1 MENIFDKIKNSTPKA
16 TPDELE
22 MLDENIVSSPL
33 EQFKG
38 KTLKGIV
45 LDWQKDKNPEKTA
58 FMLKKLKP
66 TINSALTSF
75 APGMEKSLYIK
86 ATKLALDAAN
96 SYDPSYGTD
105 PSTHVFHTLKRLY
118 RYGAKRNNIMPVS
131 ERSYAESK
139 YIKEL
144 AAEFEDAKGREPS
157 AMELA
162 DRSGFSVKKIN
173 KILSQNRIRN
183 DSSTINPETH
193 QSYVGASD
201 LDDDDY
207 FEYVYASVGPID
219 QKIMEWS
226 SGKHNQ
232 PLLSNSAIAQKL
244 HVTPAAISQRR
255 AKLVNMM
262 SEVRSML

>member
-1 MENIFDKIKNSTPKA
+1 MENLFDKLTAKLPKA
-16 TPDELE
+16 TPEELE
-22 MLDENIVSSPL
+22 MLDDTVTTAPVEK
-33 EQFKG
+33 FKT
-38 KTLKGIV
+38 KNMKDMV
-45 LDWQKDKNPEKTA
+45 LDWQQDKNPEKTSLL
-58 FMLKKLKP
+58 LKKLRP

-75 APGMEKSLYIK
+75 APGMEKSLQIK
-86 ATKLALDAAN
+86 ATKLALDAAS

-139 YIKEL
+139 FLKEL

-162 DRSGFSVKKIN
+162 DRSGFSVKKVN
-173 KILSQNRIRN
+173 KILSANKIRN

-193 QSYVGASD
+193 QSYVASSD

-226 SGKHNQ
+226 SGKHGRPVLANQ
-232 PLLSNSAIAQKL
+232 EIAKRL
-244 HVTPAAISQRR
+244 GVTPAAISQRR
-255 AKLVNMM
+255 AKLVDMM
-262 SEVRSML
+262 SDIRSML

>member
-1 MENIFDKIKNSTPKA
+1 MENLFDKLTSKLPKA
-16 TPDELE
+16 TPEDLE
-22 MLDENIVSSPL
+22 MLDDDITVAPL
-33 EQFKG
+33 EKFKT
-38 KTLKGIV
+38 KTLKNLV
-45 LDWQKDKNPEKTA
+45 LDWQKDQTPEKTE

-86 ATKLALDAAN
+86 ATKLALDAAK

-118 RYGAKRNNIMPVS
+118 RFGAKRNNIMPVS

-139 YIKEL
+139 FIRQL
-144 AAEFEDAKGREPS
+144 AAEFEDAHGREPS

-162 DRSGFSVKKIN
+162 DRSGFAVKKIN
-173 KILSQNRIRN
+173 RILDQNKIRN
-183 DSSTINPETH
+183 ETSTINPETH

-226 SGKHNQ
+226 SGKHGR
-232 PLLSNSAIAQKL
+232 PVLSNQDIAAKL
-244 HVTPAAISQRR
+244 RVTPAAISQRR
-255 AKLVNMM
+255 AKIMNMM
-262 SEVRSML
+262 SEIRGLL

>member
-1 MENIFDKIKNSTPKA
+1 MDNIFTTLTNKLPKA
-16 TPDELE
+16 TPEELE
-22 MLDENIVSSPL
+22 QLDETITASPF

-45 LDWQKDKNPEKTA
+45 LDWQQDKTPEKTE

-75 APGMEKSLYIK
+75 APGMERSLQIK
-86 ATKLALDAAN
+86 ATKLALEAAKT
-96 SYDPSYGTD
+96 YDPSYGTD

-118 RYGAKRNNIMPVS
+118 RYGSKRNNILPVS
-131 ERSYAESK
+131 ERGYAESK
-139 YIKEL
+139 YIREL
-144 AAEFEDAKGREPS
+144 MAEFEDAKGREPS

-173 KILSQNRIRN
+173 KILGANKIRN
-183 DSSTINPETH
+183 DSSTLNPET
-193 QSYVGASD
+193 QNSYVSSSD

-207 FEYVYASVGPID
+207 FEYVYASVGPTD

-226 SGKHNQ
+226 SGKHGR
-232 PLLSNSAIAQKL
+232 PILSNMDIAAKL

-255 AKLVNMM
+255 AKLQRMM
-262 SEVRSML
+262 SDIRGIL

>member
-1 MENIFDKIKNSTPKA
+1 MDNIFDKLTATLPKA
-16 TPDELE
+16 TAEELE
-22 MLDENIVSSPL
+22 MLDEDFTVAPM
-33 EQFKG
+33 EKFKT
-38 KTLKGIV
+38 KSLKNLV
-45 LDWQKDKNPEKTA
+45 LDWQRDRTPEKTEY
-58 FMLKKLKP
+58 MLKKLKP

-75 APGMEKSLYIK
+75 APGMEKSLQIK
-86 ATKLALDAAN
+86 ATKLALDAAS

-118 RYGAKRNNIMPVS
+118 RYGAKRNNILPVS

-173 KILSQNRIRN
+173 KILDANRIRN

-193 QSYVGASD
+193 QSNVSYSD

-226 SGKHNQ
+226 SGRHGRPQ
-232 PLLSNSAIAQKL
+232 LSNQEIAKKL

-255 AKLVNMM
+255 AKILNMM
-262 SEVRSML
+262 SEIRGLL

>member
-1 MENIFDKIKNSTPKA
+1 MENLFDKLTSKLPKA

-22 MLDENIVSSPL
+22 MLDEDIVVAPIEKYKKKSM
-33 EQFKG
+33 KDM
-38 KTLKGIV
+38 V
-45 LDWQKDKNPEKTA
+45 LDWQKDRNPEKTSLL
-58 FMLKKLKP
+58 LKKLRP

-75 APGMEKSLYIK
+75 APGMEKSLQIK
-86 ATKLALDAAN
+86 ATKLALDAAGT
-96 SYDPSYGTD
+96 YDPSYGTD

-131 ERSYAESK
+131 ERGYAETK
-139 YIKEL
+139 YIKAL
-144 AAEFEDAKGREPS
+144 MAEFEDAKGREPS

-173 KILSQNRIRN
+173 KILGANRIRN
-183 DSSTINPETH
+183 DSSTINPDTH

-226 SGKHNQ
+226 SGKHGRPVLANQ
-232 PLLSNSAIAQKL
+232 EIAQRL

-255 AKLVNMM
+255 AKLTNMM
-262 SEVRSML
+262 SEIRSLL

>member
-1 MENIFDKIKNSTPKA
+1 MENVFDKINKTMPKA
-16 TPDELE
+16 TAEELE
-22 MLDENIVSSPL
+22 QLDEDITVAPI
-33 EQFKG
+33 EQFKS
-38 KTLKGIV
+38 KTLKNLV
-45 LDWQKDKNPEKTA
+45 LDWQQDQTPEKTS

-86 ATKLALDAAN
+86 ATKLALDAAR

-118 RYGAKRNNIMPVS
+118 RFGAKRNNIMPVS
-131 ERSYAESK
+131 ERSYAESR

-144 AAEFEDAKGREPS
+144 ASEFEDSKGREPS

-162 DRSGFSVKKIN
+162 DRSGFSLKKIN
-173 KILSQNRIRN
+173 KILDQNKIRN

-193 QSYVGASD
+193 QSYIGMSD

-226 SGKHNQ
+226 SGKHGR
-232 PLLSNSAIAQKL
+232 PLLSNTAIAQKL
-244 HVTPAAISQRR
+244 HVTPAAVSQRR
-255 AKLVNMM
+255 AKIMGMM
-262 SEVRSML
+262 SDVRSML

>member
-1 MENIFDKIKNSTPKA
+1 MENIFDKLTAKLPKA
-16 TPDELE
+16 TPEELE
-22 MLDENIVSSPL
+22 MLDEGMTVAPF
-33 EQFKG
+33 EKFKG
-38 KTLKGIV
+38 KSMKNLV
-45 LDWQKDKNPEKTA
+45 LDWQQDRSPEKTE
-58 FMLKKLKP
+58 FMLKKLRP

-75 APGMEKSLYIK
+75 APGMEKSLHIK
-86 ATKLALDAAN
+86 ATKLALDAAA

-118 RYGAKRNNIMPVS
+118 RYGAKRNNILPVS
-131 ERSYAESK
+131 ERGYAEAK
-139 YIKEL
+139 FVKEL
-144 AAEFEDAKGREPS
+144 MAEFEDAKGREPS

-173 KILSQNRIRN
+173 KILSANKIRN
-183 DSSTINPETH
+183 DSSTVNPETH
-193 QSYVGASD
+193 QSYVGSSD

-226 SGKHNQ
+226 SGKHGRPVLANQ
-232 PLLSNSAIAQKL
+232 EIAKRL

-255 AKLVNMM
+255 SKIMGML
-262 SEVRSML
+262 SDVRGML